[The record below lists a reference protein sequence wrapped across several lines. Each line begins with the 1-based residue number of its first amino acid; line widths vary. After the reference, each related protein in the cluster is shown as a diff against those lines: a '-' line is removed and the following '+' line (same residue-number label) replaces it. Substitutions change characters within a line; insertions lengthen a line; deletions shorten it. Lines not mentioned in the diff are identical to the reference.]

1 MCNDE
6 WMPKRRRS
14 SATAGR
20 RPRRVSSSWIAPL
33 ALAVLQGMTWGAGS
47 ARAEDLIVPARVQ
60 AALVGK
66 VTSFDRNFSA
76 RVKERV
82 TIAVVVKASSSDS
95 EHAAAQMLGAFREVG
110 LVASLP
116 HEELRV
122 LWTDANSLAALCAE
136 RKVAIVYLTPGF
148 DKEVVA
154 IAKAL
159 EVSRVLTVAGTLSYI
174 KDGLVLGFDLV
185 SGRPKLVVNLTSAR
199 RQGIAFDSSFLAI
212 TRVVQ

>member
-1 MCNDE
+1 MCKGGAR
-6 WMPKRRRS
+6 PKRGRWFAR
-14 SATAGR
+14 AGR
-20 RPRRVSSSWIAPL
+20 RPRRVSFSWIVLL
-33 ALAVLQGMTWGAGS
+33 ALAVLHAVTWGARS

-66 VTSFDRNFSA
+66 VASFDRNFSA

-82 TIAVVVKASSSDS
+82 TIAVVSKSSNSDS
-95 EHAAAQMLGAFREVG
+95 ERAAAQLLGAFREVG
-110 LVASLP
+110 PIASLP

-122 LWTDANSLAALCAE
+122 PWTDAHSLAALCAE

-148 DKEVVA
+148 DKETVA
-154 IAKAL
+154 IVKAL

-174 KDGLVLGFDLV
+174 KEGLVLGFDLV
-185 SGRPKLVVNLTSAR
+185 SGRPKLVINLASAK

-212 TRVVQ
+212 ARVVQ

>member
-1 MCNDE
+1 M
-6 WMPKRRRS
+6 
-14 SATAGR
+14 AGR
-20 RPRRVSSSWIAPL
+20 RPHRVRFSWSVL
-33 ALAVLQGMTWGAGS
+33 FALVVHGMAFCARW

-66 VTSFDRNFSA
+66 VASFDRNFSA

-82 TIAVVVKASSSDS
+82 TIAVVVKSSSSDS
-95 EHAAAQMLGAFREVG
+95 ERAAAQMLGAFREVG
-110 LVASLP
+110 PIAGLP

-122 LWTDANSLAALCAE
+122 QWTDASSLAAFCAD

-148 DKEVVA
+148 DKEAAA

-174 KDGLVLGFDLV
+174 KEGLVLGFDLV
-185 SGRPKLVVNLTSAR
+185 SGRPKLVVNLASAR
-199 RQGIAFDSSFLAI
+199 RQGIAFDSGFLAI